1 MAVNNITQTISTL
14 PMAGHRGVDV
24 QTIFVNKQEAFQDA
38 LTEVFVGQINTLRS
52 QLNTFVSELNLTAT
66 QVNTNATT
74 ATTQAGIATTKA
86 NEASTSAS
94 QALISRNQAE
104 TFKNQA
110 LTYAQQAEVSAG
122 SVNASNIV
130 HKTGDETI
138 DDIKTFIKS
147 PVVPA
152 PINSGDA
159 VNKAYVDNISAVVKD
174 SSSYAIAM
182 AIIFENN

>member
-1 MAVNNITQTISTL
+1 MAVNTITQTISTI

-52 QLNTFVSELNLTAT
+52 QLNTFVTELNLTAT

-94 QALISRNQAE
+94 QALTNRNQAQ
-104 TFKNQA
+104 TFKYEAQ
-110 LTYAQQAEVSAG
+110 TYAQQAEESAS
-122 SVNASNIV
+122 SVNAGNIV
-130 HKTGDETI
+130 HKTEDETI
-138 DDIKTFIKS
+138 DGVKTFVKS

-152 PINSGDA
+152 PIDSGDV
-159 VNKAYVDNISAVVKD
+159 VNKAYVDSIVISSNESKNYSV
-174 SSSYAIAM
+174 AM
-182 AIIFENN
+182 AIVFGS